1 MGKAIFKLPVG
12 WRRLLIFILGL
23 LPALWLVYRT
33 ATGQLG
39 ADPAKTIV
47 LLTGQWTFYAL
58 LITLAVTPVK
68 KWLGWRWLM
77 PHRRML
83 GLFALF
89 YALLHLSS
97 YLVFILGWNFAQ
109 LGEDM
114 VKRPYITVGAPALLI
129 LVALGVTSTKGMM
142 RTLDKNWVRL
152 HRLVYLAA
160 ILAWIH
166 VFWQVRASYA
176 DAVLFGVLTLAVL
189 VPRVWVF
196 AGRLNVKKR
205 RTSDVGRQTQNVD

>member
-1 MGKAIFKLPVG
+1 MGGPSLKLSVG
-12 WRRLLIFILGL
+12 WRRLLILILGL
-23 LPALWLVYRT
+23 LPVLWLVTRT
-33 ATGQLG
+33 AMGQLG

-58 LITLAVTPVK
+58 LVTLAVTPLK
-68 KWLGWRWLM
+68 KLLGWRWLM

-89 YALLHLSS
+89 YGLLHLSS

-109 LGEDM
+109 LGEDI

-129 LVALGVTSTKGMM
+129 LVVLGATSTKGMM
-142 RTLDKNWVRL
+142 RRLGKNWVRL

-176 DAVLFGVLTLAVL
+176 DAVLFGVLTLVVL
-189 VPRVWVF
+189 APRVWVIV
-196 AGRLNVKKR
+196 GRLTLKAER
-205 RTSDVGRQTQNVD
+205 